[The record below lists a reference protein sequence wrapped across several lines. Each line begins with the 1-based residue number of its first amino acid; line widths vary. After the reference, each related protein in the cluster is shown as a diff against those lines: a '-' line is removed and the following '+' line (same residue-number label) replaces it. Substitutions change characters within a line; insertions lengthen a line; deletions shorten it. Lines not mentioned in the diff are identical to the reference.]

1 MTSVEWVT
9 LTLLLIGAIAGVW
22 KYEQLPQ
29 DGQYL
34 TYFFILTFILEVNA
48 DYYMSVFRRNN
59 LFLYH
64 TFIPFQYVA
73 LALFLRENT
82 FSKTI
87 KKWAIGSIILVL
99 ITAALFSGF
108 VQNLKEMPFYS
119 LIITRILLL
128 FGALLYLKQLINS
141 KETEV
146 LSRIPAFWVASGML
160 IYFISF
166 FQMGLMRY
174 LIINDHKLANFWIYI
189 VLWFDVGFY
198 LLCLFPLLK
207 FWRGNWPA
215 INERNIT

>member
-9 LTLLLIGAIAGVW
+9 LTVLLIGVIAGVW
-22 KYEQLPQ
+22 KHEQFPQ
-29 DGQYL
+29 DAQYL
-34 TYFFILTFILEVNA
+34 TYFFVLTFILEINA
-48 DYYMSVFRRNN
+48 DYYMSIFRRNN

-64 TFIPFQYVA
+64 TFIPFQYIP
-73 LALFLRENT
+73 LALFLRENSQ
-82 FSKTI
+82 SKTI
-87 KKWAIGSIILVL
+87 RKWINWSIVLVL

-108 VQNLKEMPFYS
+108 VQSLKEMPFYS

-128 FGALLYLKQLINS
+128 FWALLYLRQLINS
-141 KETEV
+141 KEMGM
-146 LSRIPAFWVASGML
+146 LSRIPAFWVASGIL

-174 LIINDHKLANFWIYI
+174 LIVNERKLAGFWIYI

-198 LLCLFPLLK
+198 SLCLYPLLK
-207 FWRGNWPA
+207 FWRGNWPP